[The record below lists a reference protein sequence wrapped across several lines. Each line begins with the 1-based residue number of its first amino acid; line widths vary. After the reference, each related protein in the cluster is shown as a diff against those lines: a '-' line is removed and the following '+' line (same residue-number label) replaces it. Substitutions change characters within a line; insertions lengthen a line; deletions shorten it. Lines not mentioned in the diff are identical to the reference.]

1 MSDDIHDDDYL
12 PRVLVNVLDQ
22 HHDPYCIKGLD
33 SRYIYANLSLA
44 KLIGVR
50 TPNDFLHKT
59 EFEFNSRL
67 TENED
72 VVKEWQ
78 YQDKLV
84 SDSKNTLS
92 TLEVHPDAVDYPYIV
107 RKIPFYD
114 KNNQCV
120 GIVTYG
126 KTLQTFTPNDFV
138 NGRCPGSLLLNRP
151 DGFFTEKEC
160 EIIFLKLQGRT
171 CKAIGDILFLSP
183 RTIESAL
190 QRLYTKVGVSHFD
203 DFAEFCHN
211 KNYHRYLPR
220 RFLECKR
227 AMFEN
232 NYDLGEW

>member
-1 MSDDIHDDDYL
+1 MSDDVHDGNYL
-12 PRVLVNVLDQ
+12 PRMLTNILDQ
-22 HHDPYCIKGLD
+22 LPDPYFIKDLN
-33 SRYIYANLSLA
+33 SMYIYANLPTA
-44 KLIGVR
+44 KLAGLR
-50 TPNDFLHKT
+50 SPNDFLHRT
-59 EFEFNSRL
+59 EYELCSRL

-78 YQDKLV
+78 FQDKQV
-84 SDSKNTLS
+84 GSSKKGLS
-92 TLEVHPDAVDYPYIV
+92 MLEVHPEAVSYPYIV
-107 RKIPFYD
+107 KKMPFYD
-114 KNNQCV
+114 DNNKCV
-120 GIVTYG
+120 GVVTYA
-126 KTLQTFTPNDFV
+126 KTLQTFTPNDFI

-151 DGFFTEKEC
+151 DNFFTEKEC

-171 CKAIGDILFLSP
+171 CKAIGDMLFLSP

-190 QRLYTKVGVSHFD
+190 QRLYNKVGVSHFD

-232 NYDLGEW
+232 NYDLDQW